1 MSMSSFIKRLRTPGA
16 SWFILA
22 LALALHVLD
31 EALNDFLSFYNPAVM
46 QLREL
51 WSFFPIPTFSFD
63 AWLTGLILGVAIL
76 FLLTPLA
83 NARLQGLRPL
93 AVVLSVL
100 MLANGIGH
108 IVISIVLGT
117 IMPGA
122 YSSPVLILAA
132 YNLLSTIRNR
142 WIKA

>member
-1 MSMSSFIKRLRTPGA
+1 MPISSFIKRMRTPGA

-22 LALALHVLD
+22 SVLALHVLD

-51 WSFFPIPTFSFD
+51 WSFFPVPTFSFD
-63 AWLTGLILGVAIL
+63 VWLTGLILGVAIL
-76 FLLTPLA
+76 LLLTPLA
-83 NARLQGLRPL
+83 SARLRGLRPV

-100 MLANGIGH
+100 MMANGIGH
-108 IVISIVLGT
+108 IVISIALGT

-122 YSSPVLILAA
+122 YSSPVRILAA
-132 YNLLSTIRNR
+132 YNLFSTARNR